1 MYCLQRYIC
10 CSPKRLRPFAIHSCI
25 IVHFVFIIMYILF
38 SSQLLNECT
47 DIDKRDSY
55 IDTSFARLPYGII
68 FCLTA
73 KGRIR

>member
-1 MYCLQRYIC
+1 
-10 CSPKRLRPFAIHSCI
+10 
-25 IVHFVFIIMYILF
+25 MYIVF

-47 DIDKRDSY
+47 DIDKRGSY